1 MNKLMTT
8 FTPHRR
14 LIAAVIGVV
23 VALLGER
30 AGVGAN
36 ALIMAV
42 ITIISYIAGTAVEDA
57 TATRF

>member
-1 MNKLMTT
+1 MQRLTDT

-30 AGVGAN
+30 AGVGAD

-57 TATRF
+57 ARRRG